1 MYQIVTNMQLFGC
14 EAKWASPPI
23 TLKHVLNIADSSCG
37 LPIQPAC
44 VADRR
49 RALATSGAILAE
61 RPSAELLKERFRDP
75 QERQESSL
83 GQGGFFKRLL
93 NAGKLETLF
102 CRSFAL
108 LEVMQFTTFGFLG
121 LKSIYFITCSIKQS
135 FLKKK
140 SVTDLPRLRR
150 VHNIGVHTS
159 KQYFWRA
166 WFQLFVWV
174 SNWWY
179 GEHKSWV
186 SLLR

>member
-1 MYQIVTNMQLFGC
+1 MQLFGC

-23 TLKHVLNIADSSCG
+23 ILKHVLNIAGSSCG

-61 RPSAELLKERFRDP
+61 RPSAELPKERFRDS

-93 NAGKLETLF
+93 NAGKIEILF
-102 CRSFAL
+102 YRSLAL
-108 LEVMQFTTFGFLG
+108 LEVMQLTTFGFLG
-121 LKSIYFITCSIKQS
+121 LKSIYFMTRSIKQS
-135 FLKKK
+135 LLKKK

-150 VHNIGVHTS
+150 GHKTEVHTS

-166 WFQLFVWV
+166 WLKSFVWV